1 MDARDSRRYENNH
14 GRDFNGGF
22 QRGNSVRMD
31 IPLDDLQ
38 KPPRK
43 RHSRDDKA
51 KPDRERRH
59 SHKRKHKHHDRDRDV
74 MENELNST
82 YTLPDG
88 KVESPTFTN
97 LREQQRRGSGASTGT
112 FVVNDKQR
120 LIDEMGSRTT
130 IRHLV
135 EELHSRK
142 IQSSVKDL
150 RESMRAANNGKD
162 LMDEVSD
169 LMEMDFYQS

>member
-1 MDARDSRRYENNH
+1 MDGRDQRRYENNH
-14 GRDFNGGF
+14 SRDFNGGF

-59 SHKRKHKHHDRDRDV
+59 SHKRKHKNHDRDRDLDAL
-74 MENELNST
+74 ENELNST

-88 KVESPTFTN
+88 KVESPKFSD
-97 LREQQRRGSGASTGT
+97 LKEHHRRGSGASTGT
-112 FVVNDKQR
+112 FVVNDKQK
-120 LIDEMGSRTT
+120 LIDETGSRTT

-135 EELHSRK
+135 EELHCRK
-142 IQSSVKDL
+142 VQSSVKDL
-150 RESMRAANNGKD
+150 RESLRANHGKD
-162 LMDEVSD
+162 LMDEVSVII
-169 LMEMDFYQS
+169 